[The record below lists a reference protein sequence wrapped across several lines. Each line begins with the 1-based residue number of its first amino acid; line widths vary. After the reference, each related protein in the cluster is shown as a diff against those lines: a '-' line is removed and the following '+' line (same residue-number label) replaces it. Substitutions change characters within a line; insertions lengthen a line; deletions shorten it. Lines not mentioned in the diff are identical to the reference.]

1 MAEELGKCIENLKKE
16 IASVWSHTVDRP
28 MAILGVECVTLK
40 HTSEMSTG
48 LDLLEI
54 IFPDYASGGWG
65 GVDCFFQLKL
75 EETSDIR
82 SKTLDLRK
90 GKYSSGCYLILGV
103 EKPRVLPNRNLQL
116 CNLIISHCQD
126 AFKPAS

>member
-1 MAEELGKCIENLKKE
+1 M
-16 IASVWSHTVDRP
+16 D
-28 MAILGVECVTLK
+28 ILGVECVTLK
-40 HTSEMSTG
+40 HTSEMSMG

-54 IFPDYASGGWG
+54 IFPDYASGRWD

-75 EETSDIR
+75 EETNDIR

-90 GKYSSGCYLILGV
+90 GKYSCSGCCLILGV

-116 CNLIISHCQD
+116 CNRIISHCQD
-126 AFKPAS
+126 AFKMASFSKEKCPEDFS